1 MGVTA
6 QQALAKALDTLEEY
20 KDKYCRGGLK
30 VWVDY
35 AAEMPQTWPTLGVEK
50 QQLSGKFA
58 RFWYWELYEAT
69 KPQSL
74 SAVESLPSLKQYAVL
89 W

>member
-1 MGVTA
+1 MGLTA
-6 QQALAKALDTLEEY
+6 QQALAQAVDAWEEY
-20 KDKYCRGGLK
+20 KDKHCRGGLT
-30 VWVDY
+30 VWIDY
-35 AAEMPQTWPTLGVEK
+35 AAEMLQTWPAPGVEK

-58 RFWYWELYEAT
+58 RFWYWKLYEAT

-74 SAVESLPSLKQYAVL
+74 SVVESLLSLKQHAVL